1 MEILTP
7 NEAKEVLSKHGFLF
21 NVIDEITEW
30 KFIAWSNEISVEM
43 QGKKADFEA
52 LAKKMYKDIQP
63 HEIDE
68 ISRLLMIRKAL
79 LRMNKEGLIQWQN

>member
-30 KFIAWSNEISVEM
+30 KFIAWNSNLEIEM
-43 QGKKADFEA
+43 TAKKTNLEA
-52 LAKKMYKDIQP
+52 LAVRLYKTASP
-63 HEIDE
+63 HQLTEIT
-68 ISRLLMIRKAL
+68 RLLMIKKAL
-79 LRMNKEGLIQWQN
+79 LRMKKYGYIKW